1 MKVNCEVAFLWEK
14 EKKTLDSQLAPLSSV
29 AAAVT
34 LKSPRRDG
42 KEKKIEDTLFIPI
55 FLSLF
60 QVRYKQ
66 DLAIPSRSA
75 DSSSSSGMVTKLP
88 EECIRE
94 ILLKLSDPRY
104 GKASF

>member
-1 MKVNCEVAFLWEK
+1 MCGEK
-14 EKKTLDSQLAPLSSV
+14 EKEKRTLDSQLAPLSSV
-29 AAAVT
+29 ATAVT

-42 KEKKIEDTLFIPI
+42 KEKKIEDTLFYPD
-55 FLSLF
+55 FSFFFF

-94 ILLKLSDPRY
+94 ILLKLSDPR
-104 GKASF
+104 